1 MNREQAATLLSN
13 IEFVKAFAEGK
24 AVQFRVKGSKRWSE
38 VSSPDFQTR
47 NMEYRIKP
55 EPKQMYIVVHP
66 DGRRFSSYDTDE
78 YGKRES
84 ACDARILGGR
94 VLLMQEIEEVN
105 INE

>member
-24 AVQFRVKGSKRWSE
+24 TVQLRVKGSKCWSE
-38 VSSPDFQTR
+38 ASYPDFQTR

-55 EPKQMYIVVHP
+55 EPKQVYISVYP
-66 DGRRFSSYDTDE
+66 DGLRFSSYETDAD
-78 YGKRES
+78 GKCQA